1 MKNIPQIKC
10 PCEWISNKDCLIN
23 DLRWVFI
30 DLPVYMFSNAPQL
43 FGWIGEHFKSH
54 ITVFGILSIM
64 AIQGVAN
71 FQSQRGIVGDFSNLP
86 QEQLLEW
93 INANTMPSES
103 CHVRTYS

>member
-1 MKNIPQIKC
+1 
-10 PCEWISNKDCLIN
+10 
-23 DLRWVFI
+23 
-30 DLPVYMFSNAPQL
+30 MFSNASQL
-43 FGWIGEHFKSH
+43 FGWIGEHFKRH

-103 CHVRTYS
+103 CHVTTYS